1 MLENVVEKDDFSFV
15 AFSIL
20 ARLFISVWKA
30 KVICTLV
37 QLSPRKSF
45 PRAQCCCFRLNKG
58 IFGNKDF
65 ICKQSFYTKIKKDH
79 SLRFFD
85 YCPLM
90 HWFVFFPGHSSA
102 SISPKMNFFSCFPLN
117 CLNSLE

>member
-90 HWFVFFPGHSSA
+90 HRFVFFPRTL
-102 SISPKMNFFSCFPLN
+102 IRFNFPQNELLLMFPIKL
-117 CLNSLE
+117 LE